1 MRFVTHT
8 FLIALLF
15 VILSGC
21 SENIVVLP
29 ENWELKEEKTV
40 TTAMEHIEIYNLSLK
55 SFELQELYEFPKFG
69 LFRLCGNCKI
79 RKWRALSTIDKE
91 YINYILYAFEMGL
104 NGHSENELPEL
115 LKKIGD
121 MDQNLYFASLYYE
134 MGDQSTRISESIH
147 YKYILDLDDMKLY
160 IFTHVL

>member
-1 MRFVTHT
+1 
-8 FLIALLF
+8 
-15 VILSGC
+15 
-21 SENIVVLP
+21 
-29 ENWELKEEKTV
+29 
-40 TTAMEHIEIYNLSLK
+40 
-55 SFELQELYEFPKFG
+55 
-69 LFRLCGNCKI
+69 
-79 RKWRALSTIDKE
+79 
-91 YINYILYAFEMGL
+91 MGL

-115 LKKIGD
+115 LKKIRD